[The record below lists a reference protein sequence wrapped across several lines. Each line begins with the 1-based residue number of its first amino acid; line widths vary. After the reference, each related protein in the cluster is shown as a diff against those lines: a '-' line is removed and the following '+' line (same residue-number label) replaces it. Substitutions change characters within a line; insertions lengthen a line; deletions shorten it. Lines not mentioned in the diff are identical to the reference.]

1 MKEKEL
7 LWAFLPDGLEEY
19 FDVESFEKS
28 ENRFRIVLVEK
39 NVLPTEMPEEYRGKK
54 VINTVLNDIQM
65 DDFAIRGR
73 KAEIVL
79 RRRWWK
85 FKGVPRML
93 MRSMDLFHPS
103 MRYSKE
109 FAVFL
114 KELDRSLSGG
124 DKQGGD
130 K

>member
-7 LWAFLPDGLEEY
+7 VWAFLPDGLEEY

-39 NVLPTEMPEEYRGKK
+39 NILPTEMPEEYRGKK

-65 DDFAIRGR
+65 DDFSIRGR
-73 KAEIVL
+73 KTEIVL

-93 MRSMDLFHPS
+93 MRDMDLFHPS

-114 KELDRSLSGG
+114 KELDRSLSSG